1 MRKQVSSLSI
11 DEALKAFA
19 EGKFVIIT
27 DDETRE
33 NEGDLM
39 LLAEKATRESLGFM
53 VRYTS
58 GVICVAMTEEIA
70 RNLQLPIMVK
80 RNQDEKRTAF
90 TVSVDVLQG
99 NTTGISAEER
109 ANTVRHLS
117 NPAAQPADFM
127 RPGHVF
133 PLIATEGLFN
143 SRQGHTEAGVV
154 MAQLVGARPL
164 TALSEIVMDDGSMAR
179 GDALKN
185 FAALHNIPIFTMQ
198 ELITYAEGKL
208 PTATRKQLSYSWAKL
223 PRSEKRWEIAVH
235 TATSG
240 GESAI
245 LRLGTPGRQALVR
258 LHSECLTGDALGS
271 RRCDCGDQ
279 LEESFAAIE
288 VAGSGY
294 IIYLRDHEGRGIGL
308 SEKIEAYI
316 LQDQGLDTV
325 DANIALGHGVDE
337 REWSDAV
344 EILKNLDLEEIMLLT
359 NNPIK
364 SEALAN
370 AGMKVTIQ
378 EIRTEVHNENR
389 EYLVTKRNRMSH
401 LLEIQ

>member
-1 MRKQVSSLSI
+1 
-11 DEALKAFA
+11 
-19 EGKFVIIT
+19 
-27 DDETRE
+27 
-33 NEGDLM
+33 M
-39 LLAEKATRESLGFM
+39 LLAEKATTESLGFM